1 MLDELLRIERL
12 SDVIAHSTAP
22 AFLIGGVAGF
32 VAIMLNRLGTL
43 MDRVRQLRRAQNGT
57 GAETSS
63 EHEITQLKRRIKLLS
78 RAVFIALCSGVSATI
93 LLLVGFVA
101 GFLSLTHVYGMG
113 TLFIVTVA
121 LLGLAL
127 ALFAR
132 EIRLALT
139 DYDTFE

>member
-1 MLDELLRIERL
+1 MLDDLLRIERL
-12 SDVIAHSTAP
+12 SDVIAHSAAP

-43 MDRVRQLRRAQNGT
+43 MDRVRQLRMAQHENG
-57 GAETSS
+57 AIPNI
-63 EHEITQLKRRIKLLS
+63 EHEIAQLKRRIRLLS

-101 GFLSLTHVYGMG
+101 GFFSLTHVYGMG
-113 TLFIVTVA
+113 ALFMVTVA
-121 LLGLAL
+121 LLGFAL

-132 EIRLALT
+132 EIRLALK
-139 DYDTFE
+139 DYETFE